1 MAKLTTF
8 EREVLEM
15 VAETRP
21 WAGWGA
27 WLGACLDSLYGSG
40 LITAYV
46 AATLRLTE
54 AGRLALASSPASSDE
69 G

>member
-1 MAKLTTF
+1 MGKLTIF

-15 VAETRP
+15 VAEIRP

-27 WLGACLDSLYGSG
+27 WLGACLDSLYNSG
-40 LITAYV
+40 LITTYV
-46 AATLRLTE
+46 GATPRLTE
-54 AGRLALASSPASSDE
+54 AGRLALAEDGRE